1 MQRASHALHK
11 FTFHSTDIRLAH
23 IVRCTIY
30 CMKIQPLALL
40 ILLAAPLL
48 AQQGNRKG
56 HDNMEPV
63 VPAKLIPPAPVLSPA
78 DAMKSFEIAPGF
90 NIKPFATEPMIEK
103 PVALDY
109 DPAGRL
115 WICEMI
121 GYMLDIDGTEE
132 DKPMG
137 RITIL
142 EDTDADGKAD
152 KRTVFLDKV
161 LLPRAL
167 AVYPDGLLYAT
178 QENLL
183 FIKRDGLKPV
193 GKPTIAV
200 KGYISGGNVEHRANG
215 LVRGLDNWLYSAK
228 SALRIR
234 RINGKFVSEPTLFR
248 GQWGVAFDNYGRI
261 YHNNN
266 SQFLMGDFI
275 APNVL
280 EGNPSVNTKVSST
293 ARLGSNKP
301 FPIRVTPGLNRAY
314 IQKSNGYDSNTLDP
328 KTFKLLSCTACAG
341 MTIYRGT
348 NFPSKWVGKG
358 IITES
363 GVNLVKT
370 LDISESGTKLTAAHT
385 YPDSEWLA
393 STDERFRPVNI
404 YNAPDGSVHLLDMY
418 HGIIQHK
425 TYVTSYLRNYYT
437 SQGLDGPGTGHGR
450 IYRITAKAG
459 KVEQVP
465 DMETLSSPD
474 LVKLL
479 VHPNGWHRDMA
490 QRLLGD
496 RPADDKTVDQLEQLV
511 GLDKYPLGQRHAL
524 WTLENMGALTAIPV
538 STALK
543 AKDKKVVV
551 SALWV
556 ATTLPHPELLKLEQL
571 LISMKP
577 VDDETTVYLTRAL
590 GPLATPAA
598 FERINTLVNGTKL
611 AYVKAAAFSGLAKR
625 EHAFKSTLGDK
636 LTDKQLSGW
645 IAQSANKKDPTG
657 PSLKGAALASFN
669 RGKALFHGEA
679 ACFGCHA
686 PDGAGILGL
695 GPPLDESEWVTGKDD
710 VFAKLLLHGITGP
723 ITVNG
728 KKYETPAEMPAL
740 SANPTFT
747 DRKIA
752 DIMTYSRNAWSNKAA
767 PVSLDLIKKLRKETA
782 SRSGR
787 PYTAK
792 DLK

>member
-30 CMKIQPLALL
+30 CRKIQPLALL

-115 WICEMI
+115 WVCEMI
-121 GYMLDIDGTEE
+121 GYMTDIDGTEE

-314 IQKSNGYDSNTLDP
+314 IQ
-328 KTFKLLSCTACAG
+328 
-341 MTIYRGT
+341 
-348 NFPSKWVGKG
+348 
-358 IITES
+358 
-363 GVNLVKT
+363 
-370 LDISESGTKLTAAHT
+370 
-385 YPDSEWLA
+385 
-393 STDERFRPVNI
+393 
-404 YNAPDGSVHLLDMY
+404 
-418 HGIIQHK
+418 
-425 TYVTSYLRNYYT
+425 
-437 SQGLDGPGTGHGR
+437 
-450 IYRITAKAG
+450 
-459 KVEQVP
+459 
-465 DMETLSSPD
+465 
-474 LVKLL
+474 
-479 VHPNGWHRDMA
+479 
-490 QRLLGD
+490 
-496 RPADDKTVDQLEQLV
+496 
-511 GLDKYPLGQRHAL
+511 
-524 WTLENMGALTAIPV
+524 
-538 STALK
+538 
-543 AKDKKVVV
+543 
-551 SALWV
+551 
-556 ATTLPHPELLKLEQL
+556 
-571 LISMKP
+571 
-577 VDDETTVYLTRAL
+577 
-590 GPLATPAA
+590 
-598 FERINTLVNGTKL
+598 
-611 AYVKAAAFSGLAKR
+611 
-625 EHAFKSTLGDK
+625 
-636 LTDKQLSGW
+636 
-645 IAQSANKKDPTG
+645 
-657 PSLKGAALASFN
+657 
-669 RGKALFHGEA
+669 
-679 ACFGCHA
+679 
-686 PDGAGILGL
+686 
-695 GPPLDESEWVTGKDD
+695 
-710 VFAKLLLHGITGP
+710 
-723 ITVNG
+723 
-728 KKYETPAEMPAL
+728 
-740 SANPTFT
+740 
-747 DRKIA
+747 
-752 DIMTYSRNAWSNKAA
+752 
-767 PVSLDLIKKLRKETA
+767 
-782 SRSGR
+782 
-787 PYTAK
+787 
-792 DLK
+792 